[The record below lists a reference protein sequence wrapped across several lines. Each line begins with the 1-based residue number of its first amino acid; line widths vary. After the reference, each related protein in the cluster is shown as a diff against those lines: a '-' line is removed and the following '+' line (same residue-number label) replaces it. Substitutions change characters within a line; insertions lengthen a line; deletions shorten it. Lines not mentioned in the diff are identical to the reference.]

1 MLNIYMK
8 DAYYT
13 AFYDIVK
20 DTQSSTGYD
29 LPNHIEAYIVM
40 LLTDFVDRDDI
51 PPASTFTEM
60 YLTLKSKNDAKNL
73 GDTCLFVS
81 GVFPAYK
88 QRHGIQRRFYQ
99 DIGSSSYEMA
109 STMNAE
115 LFPVLARHFV
125 FLSQFIEVTCNK
137 KEVKSLLF

>member
-81 GVFPAYK
+81 GVFPEYK

-115 LFPVLARHFV
+115 LFPVTNKDTVSNADFIKILARHHMKWQV
-125 FLSQFIEVTCNK
+125 R
-137 KEVKSLLF
+137 

>member
-1 MLNIYMK
+1 MK

-81 GVFPAYK
+81 GVFPEYK

-99 DIGSSSYEMA
+99 DIGSSSYDIA
-109 STMNAE
+109 STMNDE
-115 LFPVLARHFV
+115 LFPVLAKHFV
-125 FLSQFIEVTCNK
+125 FLSSFIQTTVHSSKDIKTI
-137 KEVKSLLF
+137 LFN

>member
-1 MLNIYMK
+1 MK

-29 LPNHIEAYIVM
+29 LPDHIEAYIVM

-81 GVFPAYK
+81 GVFPKYK
-88 QRHGIQRRFYQ
+88 KRHGIQRRFYQ

-109 STMNAE
+109 STMNVE

>member
-1 MLNIYMK
+1 MK

-81 GVFPAYK
+81 GVFPEYK
-88 QRHGIQRRFYQ
+88 KRSGVNLRFYQ
-99 DIGSSSYEMA
+99 DIGSSSYDIA
-109 STMNAE
+109 STMNDE
-115 LFPVLARHFV
+115 LFPVLAKHFV
-125 FLSQFIEVTCNK
+125 FLSSFIHTTVHSSKDIKTI
-137 KEVKSLLF
+137 LFN

>member
-1 MLNIYMK
+1 MK

-29 LPNHIEAYIVM
+29 LPDHIEAYIVM

-60 YLTLKSKNDAKNL
+60 YLTLKSKNDAKRL

-81 GVFPAYK
+81 SVFPEYK
-88 QRHGIQRRFYQ
+88 KRHGIQRRFYQ
-99 DIGSSSYEMA
+99 DIGSSSYEIA
-109 STMNAE
+109 STMNVE

-137 KEVKSLLF
+137 KKVKSLLF